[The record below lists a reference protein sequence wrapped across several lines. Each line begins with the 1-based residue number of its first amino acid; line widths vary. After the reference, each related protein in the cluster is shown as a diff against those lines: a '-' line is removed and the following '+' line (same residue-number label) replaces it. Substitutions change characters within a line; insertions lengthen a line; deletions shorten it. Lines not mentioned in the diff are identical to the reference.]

1 MTRRS
6 LLISAAA
13 LTPVVALAQD
23 AERKSPH
30 ETASL
35 EVNGKRIEILYG
47 RPSLKGRQAFGNSFT
62 PAGEV
67 WRLGADEATKLTIS
81 APATMNGTLQVP
93 AGSYA
98 MFAIP
103 GATSWTMIVNKTAN
117 QWGAFKYDK
126 SQDLGRFQ
134 VPVKKAAMTEEFT
147 IQLAKTT
154 GNAASV
160 SLAWQDVSVTFPIQF
175 A

>member
-6 LLISAAA
+6 LLFSAA
-13 LTPVVALAQD
+13 LTPVLALAQGG
-23 AERKSPH
+23 ERKSPH

-35 EVNGKRIEILYG
+35 EVDGKRIEIVYG
-47 RPSLKGRQAFGNSFT
+47 RPSLKGRKAFSGSLA
-62 PAGEV
+62 PSGEV
-67 WRLGADEATKLTIS
+67 WRLGADDATKLTLS
-81 APATMNGTLQVP
+81 AGATLNGTLQAP

-98 MFAIP
+98 LFAIP

-126 SQDLGRFQ
+126 AQDLGRFQ
-134 VPVKKAAMTEEFT
+134 IPVKKTALTEEFT
-147 IQLAKTT
+147 IQLAKAA
-154 GNAASV
+154 GNSATV
-160 SLAWQDVSVTFPIQF
+160 TMAWQDVAVEFPIQC